1 MAQFTSAA
9 KPNSFATLGRRRR
22 MCIIDAESP
31 SPAAIESISGRG
43 AHIRTNARPKC
54 GDSVGLQHPAIG
66 RIEGRV
72 RSVGDKGVEIAFA
85 GDEASVAF
93 ALGVTIADMTRD

>member
-1 MAQFTSAA
+1 MAQFTTAA

-22 MCIIDAESP
+22 MCVIDTGSP

-43 AHIRTNARPKC
+43 AHIRTNARPEC
-54 GDSVGLQHPAIG
+54 GDNVGLHHPAIG
-66 RIEGRV
+66 RIKGQV
-72 RSVGDKGVEIAFA
+72 RSVGDKTVEIVFA

-93 ALGVTIADMTRD
+93 ALGVTIADMTRA